1 MNAPICRS
9 GYVWRE
15 AYPGDVTC
23 VEPGQRDQAA
33 ADNAAAVSRVD
44 PNGAWG
50 PQSCVQGYVW
60 REAREG
66 DLVCVEPWVRDQV
79 RADNAAAASRIQ
91 PQSSAGNRPVLFDN
105 E

>member
-1 MNAPICRS
+1 MSAPICRQ

-15 AYPGDVTC
+15 AYPGDVVC
-23 VEPGQRDQAA
+23 VEPSQRDQAA
-33 ADNAAAVSRVD
+33 ADNAAAATRVD

-50 PQSCVQGYVW
+50 PSSCQQGYVW
-60 REAREG
+60 REAHPG
-66 DLVCVEPWVRDQV
+66 DLVCVEPWVREQV

-91 PQSSAGNRPVLFDN
+91 PESPAGNRPVLFD